1 MLALPLALLLL
12 SLQAG
17 VDDRT
22 ARRSFEAALVS
33 DAEFRRK
40 QFVEAGLPPIE
51 ALAAERR
58 QVRRLMVRVWL
69 PGAPPAIEIERRRNG
84 SVTLLLT
91 RKGHPDQRHTLPRS
105 AWSEITRF
113 DRAVFERPRY
123 APRSPG
129 PPPYASCHGTSAYFE
144 AADRGRVRTAGA
156 NQCADALVRFNAGQ
170 RAALAAFVRHALAT
184 QPACKPPAPREQ
196 PEDALARCFR

>member
-1 MLALPLALLLL
+1 MLALPLAILLL
-12 SLQAG
+12 QGG
-17 VDDRT
+17 VDDRA
-22 ARRSFEAALVS
+22 ARRTFETALVR

-51 ALAAERR
+51 AVAAERR
-58 QVRRLMVRVWL
+58 QVRRLMARVWL
-69 PGAPPAIEIERRRNG
+69 PGAPPAMEIERRRNG

-91 RKGHPDQRHTLPRS
+91 RKGYPDQRHNLPRS
-105 AWSEITRF
+105 AWAEITRF

-123 APRSPG
+123 VPRPPG
-129 PPPYASCHGTSAYFE
+129 PPPYASCHGTLAYFE

-184 QPACKPPAPREQ
+184 QPACKLPGPHEL
-196 PEDALARCFR
+196 PEDALAKCFR